1 MKLVVTIAIM
11 QLGLPDD
18 VLGQIP
24 VVSHCSRDLWDVA
37 MFLTFEAWE
46 IRKIIISVTA

>member
-1 MKLVVTIAIM
+1 MAIM
-11 QLGLPDD
+11 QLGRLDD

-24 VVSHCSRDLWDVA
+24 VVSHCSRGFWDVA
-37 MFLTFEAWE
+37 MFLTFEGWG